1 MVILSQDALEEE
13 LHRLHRSL
21 EERSVEAMSAVQE
34 NATASARAREAQEQ
48 AQKARAEAQVGWEQ
62 LD

>member
-1 MVILSQDALEEE
+1 MVILQESLEEE

-34 NATASARAREAQEQ
+34 NAAASARAQEAQGQ
-48 AQKARAEAQVGWEQ
+48 AQKARAEAQAG
-62 LD
+62 